1 MRVVN
6 LEENF
11 VVKVTSD
18 LIKINSQNP
27 PGYTKDVAEY
37 IKDLLD
43 NYGIKYEIYEFEKNK
58 PNIIAKIGNG
68 SPTLI
73 LNGHMD
79 VVPPGDESKWIYN
92 PFSGKIVDDKIF
104 GRGAT
109 DMKGGLA
116 TILVSTLQLSSII
129 EKSSGSLI
137 FVASADE
144 EVGGHAGM
152 KGLVER
158 NLIKGDAALI
168 AEPSG
173 YNRVSIGEK
182 GLCQTKILT
191 KGIPSHGSMP
201 ILGENAILKM
211 YKAIE
216 IAKETIDEINSKIV
230 VPKDVEFAI
239 KETSKTYESV
249 IKERKINIAIEDIE
263 KQLKSIS
270 FNPGVIRGGSK
281 INMVP
286 DYCEVELDM
295 RTPPGCKCEN
305 VRNLLKN
312 KLSNIA
318 EIYPIDTS
326 EANFT
331 SVEERITKIALN
343 SVEKILNKKPEL
355 HIESGATDGRY
366 LRSIGIPTII
376 YGPGEL
382 FLAHSYN
389 EYVNIYDLKMALKV
403 TKNIITEFLNI
414 KSS

>member
-1 MRVVN
+1 MD
-6 LEENF
+6 EDF

-27 PGYTKDVAEY
+27 PGYTKGVVDY
-37 IKDLLD
+37 IKDLLND
-43 NYGIKYEIYEFEKNK
+43 NGIKFEIYEFEKNK
-58 PNIIAKIGNG
+58 QNLIAKIGNG

-79 VVPPGDESKWIYN
+79 VVPPGDENKWIYD

-116 TILVSTLQLSSII
+116 TILVATLQLSDII
-129 EKSSGSLI
+129 EKSTGSLI

-152 KGLVER
+152 QGLVKN

-201 ILGENAILKM
+201 LLGENAILNM
-211 YKAIE
+211 YKAIN
-216 IAKETIDEINSKIV
+216 IAKETIDELNSKIII
-230 VPKDVEFAI
+230 PNDVEFAI

-249 IKERKINIAIEDIE
+249 IKEKKLNISVEDIE
-263 KQLKSIS
+263 KQLKSVS
-270 FNPGVIRGGSK
+270 FNPGVIKGGSK

-286 DYCEVELDM
+286 DYCELELDM

-312 KLSNIA
+312 KLNGIA

-326 EANFT
+326 ESNFT
-331 SVEERITKIALN
+331 STEERITKIALN

-366 LRSIGIPTII
+366 LRAIGIPTII

-389 EYVNIYDLKMALKV
+389 EYVKVYDLKMALKV

-414 KSS
+414 